1 VLFRGGLREA
11 EVLLAELEAVGD
23 GVDDILIA
31 ASSCEMSD
39 ILGSVYRVVSLREG
53 PNRNPANALSYS
65 AVVRIFYLGRVC
77 RKTVGVANA
86 SSESSSG
93 R

>member
-39 ILGSVYRVVSLREG
+39 ISRWVNRVVM
-53 PNRNPANALSYS
+53 
-65 AVVRIFYLGRVC
+65 
-77 RKTVGVANA
+77 
-86 SSESSSG
+86 SE
-93 R
+93 

>member
-1 VLFRGGLREA
+1 MLFRGGLREA

-39 ILGSVYRVVSLREG
+39 ISRWVNRVVM
-53 PNRNPANALSYS
+53 
-65 AVVRIFYLGRVC
+65 
-77 RKTVGVANA
+77 
-86 SSESSSG
+86 SE
-93 R
+93 